1 MKMTLREHLDTATLV
16 LDGAMGTQLMA
27 FGARGNN
34 ELWGVEHPEE
44 LKSIHRAYIDA
55 GSTAVVTDTFG
66 GSRVKL
72 DKAGL
77 GDRTVELN
85 RRLAEIAK
93 EAAAGDAFVLG
104 DVGPT
109 GEFIE
114 PLGTITEDEM
124 IAIYQEQMEAL
135 HVGGVDGFIIE
146 TMMDPGEAVC
156 AIRAARKVS
165 ADIPILATMT
175 FEKNPTGFRT
185 MMGTTPE
192 QGAKAMT
199 EAGADAIGA
208 NCGGITPD
216 QFIELLKE
224 LRAATDLPL
233 IAEPNA
239 GLPEIEDG
247 ETVFNES
254 PDTFARLAI
263 QYRSLGVAALG
274 GCCGTTPDHIRALAK
289 S

>member
-109 GEFIE
+109 GEFLD

-135 HVGGVDGFIIE
+135 HEGGVDGFIIE

-156 AIRAARKVS
+156 AIRAARNVS
-165 ADIPILATMT
+165 ADIPVLATMT

-208 NCGGITPD
+208 NCGGITPA

-224 LRAATDLPL
+224 LRGATDLPL

-254 PDTFARLAI
+254 PDTFARLAV

-274 GCCGTTPDHIRALAK
+274 GCCGTTPDHIRALAN